1 MTVTAGRLLTSA
13 PTIVTRIIAA
23 INAAVA
29 RAQTRYQCEQM
40 LEIDEH
46 ILTDAGIS
54 KYDIRAEAHPGGA
67 QPPGV
72 AADPARHRAP
82 ARTRH

>member
-1 MTVTAGRLLTSA
+1 MTAFTSSLDYAPSA

-46 ILTDAGIS
+46 ILKDAGIS
-54 KYDIRAEAHPGGA
+54 KYDIRAELMALNG
-67 QPPGV
+67 
-72 AADPARHRAP
+72 R
-82 ARTRH
+82 